1 MSMDILGDD
10 VWEYNA
16 PQYVDFAAGEDDPN
30 ADAWFGKYYRLSMLF
45 LILFSPLFKILSFS
59 LSLRLIRIITKT
71 TRS

>member
-30 ADAWFGKYYRLSMLF
+30 ADAWFGKYYRL
-45 LILFSPLFKILSFS
+45 IKITIFDF
-59 LSLRLIRIITKT
+59 IFPII
-71 TRS
+71 

>member
-30 ADAWFGKYYRLSMLF
+30 ADAWFGKYYRLIKI
-45 LILFSPLFKILSFS
+45 ILFSPLFKILSFS
-59 LSLRLIRIITKT
+59 
-71 TRS
+71 

>member
-59 LSLRLIRIITKT
+59 
-71 TRS
+71 

>member
-30 ADAWFGKYYRLSMLF
+30 ADAWFGKHYRLIKVTKSMLF
-45 LILFSPLFKILSFS
+45 LIKFSQDLKFYLSHEA
-59 LSLRLIRIITKT
+59 
-71 TRS
+71 